1 MLFSK
6 NNNRRSS
13 RTRSRGKR
21 ISKKKM
27 MHGGFIIRVS
37 DLTGPAKNLDV
48 KLSDSVAEV
57 KNKVKDLFNIS
68 DEISLNSQFARHSLP
83 NEVRW
88 RTSVWG
94 SEWELDDSK
103 SLADYD
109 FIKDNTLLYFRLKN
123 PTYNDDKL
131 EEL

>member
-27 MHGGFIIRVS
+27 MYGGFIIRVS
-37 DLTGPAKNLDV
+37 DLTGPAK
-48 KLSDSVAEV
+48 KLYVNPSDSVAEV

-68 DEISLNSQFARHSLP
+68 DEISLNSQFSRDILP

-94 SEWELDDSK
+94 SEWGLDDSK

-123 PTYNDDKL
+123 PPYIV